1 MRARKLAVFAVSLVA
16 LPLSALANDWPQW
29 RGPDRTDVSK
39 ETGLLKSW
47 PEKGPHLL
55 WTYKEAGV
63 GYSGPAI
70 VGDRLYTMGADEK
83 ADTVYALDART
94 GKRLWTTDIAPRI
107 KLNRGDGPRG
117 TPTVDGDRLYALGS
131 QGELVCLDLA
141 TGKKRWA
148 VNLVKD
154 LGGGRPN
161 WGFSES
167 PLVDG
172 DKVICTPGGSKGTL
186 AALDKKTG
194 KVSWRSDVGY
204 PAHYS
209 SAIVAAVGGVRQYI
223 QLTTNGVFG
232 VSAANGK
239 LLWESK
245 LGGCGTAAIPTP
257 IFHDGYVFVTSGY
270 TDSKDGQIKLTAT
283 NGKVTATEVY
293 SGRTLVNKHG
303 GVVLLDGVLYG
314 NSEAVG
320 PWVAM
325 EFLTGKKL
333 GWSGRNLP
341 PGSITYA
348 DGRLYLYDEQ
358 DGTVVLL
365 EPDPKE
371 WKETGRFTIPEKTK
385 ERPASSKIWTHPVV
399 ANGRLYLRDHEFIFC
414 YDIRATN

>member
-1 MRARKLAVFAVSLVA
+1 MHLRKPAILAVCFVA
-16 LPLSALANDWPQW
+16 LSLPVLANDWPQW

-39 ETGLLKSW
+39 ETGLLKLW
-47 PEKGPHLL
+47 PDKGPRLL
-55 WTYKEAGV
+55 WTYREAGV

-70 VGDRLYTMGADEK
+70 VGDRLFTMGAEEK
-83 ADTVYALDART
+83 VDTIYALDSRT
-94 GKRLWTTDIAPRI
+94 GKRLWMTEIAPRVE
-107 KLNRGDGPRG
+107 LDRGDGPRG
-117 TPTVDGDRLYALGS
+117 TPTVDGDRGYAIGS
-131 QGELVCLDLA
+131 QGELVCVEVA
-141 TGKKRWA
+141 SGKKQWS

-154 LGGGRPN
+154 LGGARPS

-194 KVSWRSDVGY
+194 KVLWRSDVTY

-209 SAIVAAVGGVRQYI
+209 SAIVAEVGSTRQYI
-223 QLTTNGVFG
+223 QLTRNGVFG
-232 VSAANGK
+232 VAAADGK

-270 TDSKDGQIKLTAT
+270 RDSKDGLIKLSAT
-283 NGKVTATEVY
+283 NGKVTAKDVY

-303 GVVLLDGVLYG
+303 GVVFLNGVLYG
-314 NSEAVG
+314 NSEDDG

-325 EFLTGKKL
+325 DFLTGKKL
-333 GWSGRNLP
+333 GWSGRNLSI
-341 PGSITYA
+341 GSITYA
-348 DGRLYLYDEQ
+348 DGRFYLYSED

-365 EPDPKE
+365 EPNPKE
-371 WKETGRFTIPEKTK
+371 WKEAGRFRIPETTTVP
-385 ERPASSKIWTHPVV
+385 RRSGHVWTHPVV
-399 ANGRLYLRDHEFIFC
+399 ANGRLYLRDQDLIFC
-414 YDIRATN
+414 YDVRVTN